1 MISSL
6 ACSDM
11 GRKAILDYLGN
22 DWTRTMSLISSSLDS
37 DIDLLNHI
45 NSYIMEHGGKQ
56 LRPMLSLLMAK
67 ACGEGR
73 LTDDSIRYA
82 AATEL
87 LHNATLLHDD
97 VADGSKTRRGA
108 PTVASF
114 LGASNSVLV
123 GDYWLVKA
131 VDLVMGADRAVMEVL
146 GLFAGTLS
154 LLASGEMLQ
163 LQKAASGD
171 TTEDDYLRII
181 RSKTGTLFE
190 TACESAAISVEASD
204 EARQVAGIYARYLG
218 YAFQIK
224 DDILDYTGGDIGKP
238 AGVDIRERKITLPLL
253 GALSRV
259 DAKRQEEVR
268 EMVREVSDHPENAGF
283 LIGFVMDNDGIAYA
297 QDRLKAYSHQA
308 IQALSVLPASPAVDY
323 LVELANFTADRDR

>member
-1 MISSL
+1 M
-6 ACSDM
+6 D
-11 GRKAILDYLGN
+11 RQAILEYLG
-22 DWTRTMSLISSSLDS
+22 DGWTRTLSLIRSSLDS

-45 NSYIMEHGGKQ
+45 NSYVLEHGGKQ
-56 LRPMLSLLMAK
+56 LRPLLALLMAK
-67 ACGEGR
+67 ACGDGR
-73 LTDDSIRYA
+73 LTADSVRYA

-114 LGASNSVLV
+114 LGANNSVLV

-146 GLFAGTLS
+146 RLFADTLS
-154 LLASGEMLQ
+154 LLAEGEMLQ
-163 LQKAASGD
+163 LQKAASAD
-171 TTEDDYLRII
+171 TSEEDYLRII
-181 RSKTGTLFE
+181 RSKTGILFE
-190 TACESAAISVEASD
+190 SACVSAAISVEAST
-204 EARQVAGIYARYLG
+204 EARQVAAAYARNLG

-238 AGVDIRERKITLPLL
+238 VGVDIRERKITLPLL

-268 EMVREVSDHPENAGF
+268 EMVRGMSDHPENAGA
-283 LIGFVMDNDGIAYA
+283 LIGFVMENDGIAYA
-297 QDRLKAYSHQA
+297 QDRLKAYSLQA
-308 IQALSVLPASPAVDY
+308 VKALSVLPDSPAVDY

>member
-1 MISSL
+1 
-6 ACSDM
+6 
-11 GRKAILDYLGN
+11 
-22 DWTRTMSLISSSLDS
+22 
-37 DIDLLNHI
+37 
-45 NSYIMEHGGKQ
+45 
-56 LRPMLSLLMAK
+56 
-67 ACGEGR
+67 
-73 LTDDSIRYA
+73 
-82 AATEL
+82 
-87 LHNATLLHDD
+87 
-97 VADGSKTRRGA
+97 
-108 PTVASF
+108 
-114 LGASNSVLV
+114 
-123 GDYWLVKA
+123 
-131 VDLVMGADRAVMEVL
+131 
-146 GLFAGTLS
+146 
-154 LLASGEMLQ
+154 MLQ

-190 TACESAAISVEASD
+190 TACMSAAISVEASA
-204 EARQVAGIYARYLG
+204 EARQVAGTYARYLG

-238 AGVDIRERKITLPLL
+238 VGVDIRERKITLPLL

-268 EMVREVSDHPENAGF
+268 EMVRGVSDHPENAGL

>member
-1 MISSL
+1 M
-6 ACSDM
+6 D
-11 GRKAILDYLGN
+11 RKAILDYLGD
-22 DWTRTMSLISSSLDS
+22 DWTLTMSMIRSSLDS

-45 NSYIMEHGGKQ
+45 NSYMLEHGGKQ
-56 LRPMLSLLMAK
+56 LRPLLSLLMAK
-67 ACGEGR
+67 ACGDGR
-73 LTDDSIRYA
+73 LTADSARYA

-131 VDLVMGADRAVMEVL
+131 VDLVLGADRSVMEIL
-146 GLFAGTLS
+146 HLFAGTLS
-154 LLASGEMLQ
+154 LLAEGEMLQ
-163 LQKAASGD
+163 LQKAASAD

-190 TACESAAISVEASD
+190 TACISAVISVEASA
-204 EARQVAGIYARYLG
+204 EARQVAGEYARNLG

-238 AGVDIRERKITLPLL
+238 VGVDIRERKITLPLL
-253 GALSRV
+253 GAMSRV
-259 DAKRQEEVR
+259 DVRRQEEVR
-268 EMVREVSDHPENAGF
+268 EMVRGVADHPENAG
-283 LIGFVMDNDGIAYA
+283 LLMGFVMENDGIAYA
-297 QDRLKAYSHQA
+297 QDRLKDYSRKA
-308 IQALSVLPASPAVDY
+308 VQALSALPDSPAVDY

>member
-1 MISSL
+1 M
-6 ACSDM
+6 D
-11 GRKAILDYLGN
+11 RKAILDYLGD
-22 DWTRTMSLISSSLDS
+22 DWTRTMSMIRSSLDS

-45 NSYIMEHGGKQ
+45 NSYMLEHGGKQ
-56 LRPMLSLLMAK
+56 LRPLLSLLMAK
-67 ACGEGR
+67 ACGDGR
-73 LTDDSIRYA
+73 LTADSARYA

-131 VDLVMGADRAVMEVL
+131 VDLIMGADRSVMEVL
-146 GLFAGTLS
+146 RLFAGTLS
-154 LLASGEMLQ
+154 LLAEGEMLQ
-163 LQKAASGD
+163 LQKAASAD

-190 TACESAAISVEASD
+190 TACISAAISVEASA
-204 EARQVAGIYARYLG
+204 EARKVAEEYARNLG

-224 DDILDYTGGDIGKP
+224 DDILDYAGGDIGKP
-238 AGVDIRERKITLPLL
+238 VGVDIRERKITLPLL

-268 EMVREVSDHPENAGF
+268 EMVRGVDDHPENAG
-283 LIGFVMDNDGIAYA
+283 LLMEFVMENDGIAYA
-297 QDRLKAYSHQA
+297 EDRLKAYSHKA
-308 IQALSVLPASPAVDY
+308 VRALSVLPDSPAVDY

>member
-1 MISSL
+1 M
-6 ACSDM
+6 D
-11 GRKAILDYLGN
+11 RRAILDFLGD
-22 DWTRTMSLISSSLDS
+22 DWTRTLSLISSSLDS

-56 LRPMLSLLMAK
+56 LRPILSLLMAR
-67 ACGEGR
+67 ACGDGR
-73 LTDDSIRYA
+73 LTGDSIRYA
-82 AATEL
+82 AAVEL

-131 VDLVMGADRAVMEVL
+131 VDMVLEADRCVMEIL
-146 GLFAGTLS
+146 RLFAGTLS
-154 LLASGEMLQ
+154 LLAEGEMLQ

-181 RSKTGTLFE
+181 RSKTGSLFE
-190 TACESAAISVEASD
+190 TACVSAAISVEASA
-204 EARQVAGIYARYLG
+204 EARQVAGEYARNLG

-238 AGVDIRERKITLPLL
+238 VGVDIRERKITLPLL

-259 DAKRQEEVR
+259 DRKRQEEVR
-268 EMVREVSDHPENAGF
+268 EMVREVPEHPENAG
-283 LIGFVMDNDGIAYA
+283 LLMDFVMENGGISYA
-297 QDRLKAYSHQA
+297 QERLKEYSRRA
-308 IQALSVLPASPAVDY
+308 VQALSVLPGSTAVDY